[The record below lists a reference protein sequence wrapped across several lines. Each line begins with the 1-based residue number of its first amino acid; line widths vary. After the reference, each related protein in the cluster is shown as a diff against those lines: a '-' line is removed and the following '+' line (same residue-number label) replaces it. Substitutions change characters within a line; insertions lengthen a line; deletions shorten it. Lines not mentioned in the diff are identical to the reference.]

1 MRTRKKIRQKLDEL
15 RKKWY
20 SNADDIAEFLSGIN
34 PYWNKKKWRDM
45 MYRHLDM
52 TEKEAGLR
60 LKKEYPKDIEIFETI
75 EKEALEMGDY
85 MAYGIINY
93 ACCN

>member
-1 MRTRKKIRQKLDEL
+1 MRIRKKIRQKLDEL

-45 MYRHLDM
+45 SGYDGKRGRIT
-52 TEKEAGLR
+52 TEKRVPEG
-60 LKKEYPKDIEIFETI
+60 Y
-75 EKEALEMGDY
+75 
-85 MAYGIINY
+85 
-93 ACCN
+93 

>member
-1 MRTRKKIRQKLDEL
+1 
-15 RKKWY
+15 
-20 SNADDIAEFLSGIN
+20 
-34 PYWNKKKWRDM
+34 
-45 MYRHLDM
+45 M